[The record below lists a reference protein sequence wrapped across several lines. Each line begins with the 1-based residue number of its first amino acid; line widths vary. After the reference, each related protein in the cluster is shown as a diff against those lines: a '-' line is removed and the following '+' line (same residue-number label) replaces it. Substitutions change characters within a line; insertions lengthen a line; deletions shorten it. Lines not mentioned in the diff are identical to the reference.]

1 MNRSRY
7 GSALVLTALSCCLF
21 WGEIVQ
27 AAPTETDDASVTA
40 EYEAYYD
47 RLMSIE
53 NREGIAGGGFKVV
66 EDQIFALEPDEEESM
81 LKMGRYATER
91 SRWRPITV

>member
-21 WGEIVQ
+21 WGETVQ
-27 AAPTETDDASVTA
+27 AVPTETDDASVLA
-40 EYEAYYD
+40 EYEAYYE

-53 NREGIAGGGFKVV
+53 NREGIALSL
-66 EDQIFALEPDEEESM
+66 IH
-81 LKMGRYATER
+81 
-91 SRWRPITV
+91 I